1 MAVHGSVRR
10 SHGRSGSSVSDTA
23 ISQRAPGETIL
34 RFRNFPP
41 HAVLCSGLPPAFC
54 RTPAPPNPANMATT
68 TEAARPKREAKAVE
82 HFTIESKEVD
92 PDDLKI
98 KAGGGAKFGDVENIV
113 FKIAKLNAQACSTPS
128 WASAP
133 NPNPNPSP
141 NPNPNPNQSA
151 GAPPDA

>member
-1 MAVHGSVRR
+1 MRAVALPRFVPPPPLLFAAPRGAWRNYFASMVR
-10 SHGRSGSSVSDTA
+10 HC
-23 ISQRAPGETIL
+23 P
-34 RFRNFPP
+34 
-41 HAVLCSGLPPAFC
+41 GLPPAFC

-113 FKIAKLNAQACSTPS
+113 FKIAKLNAQVRLLLRDQSPLT
-128 WASAP
+128 P
-133 NPNPNPSP
+133 NPNPKP
-141 NPNPNPNQSA
+141 
-151 GAPPDA
+151 

>member
-1 MAVHGSVRR
+1 MPHGGTWVGAAEPWAKRAPACLTQR
-10 SHGRSGSSVSDTA
+10 SVSG
-23 ISQRAPGETIL
+23 RLETLFCDLEICL
-34 RFRNFPP
+34 PI
-41 HAVLCSGLPPAFC
+41 ALCSGFPPAFC

-113 FKIAKLNAQACSTPS
+113 FKIAKLNAQVRL
-128 WASAP
+128 
-133 NPNPNPSP
+133 
-141 NPNPNPNQSA
+141 
-151 GAPPDA
+151 GLGIG